1 MSYRSN
7 VAIALLKKDFRQLLQ
22 NADEAMLDFI
32 DEMNRRTIK
41 GINGENVVQ
50 IYIRSIKWDPYHDK
64 EIIHLM
70 DFISDGD
77 FPYAF
82 IREGED
88 EEDVEQHDRRIGNQ
102 KESLHWRDCPSYR
115 GRIFFP

>member
-7 VAIALLKKDFRQLLQ
+7 VAISLPEEDFCRLLQ
-22 NADEAMLDFI
+22 EADEAMLDFV
-32 DEMNRRTIK
+32 DEMNRRTFK
-41 GINGENVVQ
+41 GENGEKIVQ
-50 IYIRSIKWDPYHDK
+50 VYIRSIKWDPYHDR
-64 EIIHLM
+64 EIIRLM
-70 DFISDGD
+70 DFISNGD

-88 EEDVEQHDRRIGNQ
+88 EEDVEQHERKIDNQ
-102 KESLHWRDCPSYR
+102 KGSLHWRDCPSYR